1 MTESAKKTRSPAP
14 AASKRMPAKTLT
26 VVAKPKPAAKFPV
39 IASKTSTSK
48 AKAPAIKAK
57 KPVAKKIVAKKPEV
71 KVMKPHKQ
79 KMVRDS
85 FTMPADDYAK
95 LSILKTKC
103 LENGIEVKKS
113 ELIRAGLIA
122 LSNMPDKTLLS
133 AVTGVER
140 IKTGRPKAK

>member
-1 MTESAKKTRSPAP
+1 MTESAKKTKSLTPAV
-14 AASKRMPAKTLT
+14 SKTMPAKALT
-26 VVAKPKPAAKFPV
+26 VVAKPKAKPV
-39 IASKTSTSK
+39 AKKPVVASKASASK
-48 AKAPAIKAK
+48 NKAPALKAK
-57 KPVAKKIVAKKPEV
+57 KPVAIKPV
-71 KVMKPHKQ
+71 IKAAKPHKQ

-122 LSNMPDKTLLS
+122 LSNMPDKVLLN

>member
-1 MTESAKKTRSPAP
+1 MTESAKQAKSPAP
-14 AASKRMPAKTLT
+14 TASKKMPAKTLT
-26 VVAKPKPAAKFPV
+26 VVARAKPVVKRPA
-39 IASKTSTSK
+39 IASKK
-48 AKAPAIKAK
+48 KAPVITVK
-57 KPVAKKIVAKKPEV
+57 KPSAKVA
-71 KVMKPHKQ
+71 KPHKQ

-95 LSILKTKC
+95 LSMLKTKC

-122 LSNMPDKTLLS
+122 LSNMPDKILLS